1 MLNDEVDRR
10 NLGAQGIGI
19 DRGKTEDAVNRSDG
33 RIRQFADAMPQL
45 IWISRPGGAIEYLN
59 QRWFEYTGL
68 PRREPFAAADW
79 FAAIHPD
86 DVAAIL
92 EAKKRADAVDGPQE
106 CEFRI
111 RRHDGI
117 YRWFLE
123 RTHWIRDEQGGR
135 VQQIGAATDVDDQKR
150 AERVARFLADASSRL
165 SLVEAEEATLNEI
178 AHLAVPFFAD
188 WCAVDLLDEQ
198 RQLRRVA
205 VAHAGGISREIQDTL
220 FHRYRLRPDTPHGIF
235 SVIESKRP
243 EYVAEVTDDLLKV
256 AAWNDE
262 HLAAL
267 RAFEPKSYMCVPLI
281 GRDGVLGAI
290 SFATIG
296 AEGRRYDDGDLKLA
310 VDVAGRA
317 AVALDNARL
326 YDRLRE
332 TDRRKDEFLAT
343 LAHELR
349 NPLAPIR
356 NSVLILRLKEGND
369 PDSAWARE
377 VIERQVG
384 HMTRLIDDLLDVSRL
399 TRNKLEPRI
408 ERIELAAAI
417 GDAVETVR
425 PLINEFGHELTID
438 APEAPVF
445 LNADRTRLG
454 QVFANLLSN
463 AAKYSEQGS
472 RIVLSTV
479 VNPREN
485 FVSIAVKDE
494 GIGIAAEQLPQIF
507 DMFAQFTPSLE
518 RTQGGLGIG
527 LALARGLVELHGGTI
542 EAHSAGLGEGS
553 EFIVRLPLAPSP
565 ASVGQNGGTS
575 RTGVVGEVRPRT
587 RVLVADDS
595 EDTAESLGRILSM
608 CGHEVHIAHDGAQA
622 LTMAGALRPDIAVLD
637 IGLPGMNGYDLAR
650 SIRNEPW
657 GRTMTLIAVT
667 GWGQLNDRRRSGK
680 AGFDHH
686 LVKPVEPS
694 ALIDLLAKPTAL
706 RTPAPTRVAPE
717 SRSIE

>member
-1 MLNDEVDRR
+1 
-10 NLGAQGIGI
+10 
-19 DRGKTEDAVNRSDG
+19 
-33 RIRQFADAMPQL
+33 MPQL
-45 IWISRPGGAIEYLN
+45 IWISRPEGTIEYLN

-68 PRREPFAAADW
+68 PRREPFAATDW

-92 EAKKRADAVDGPQE
+92 EARKRAEAVDGPQE
-106 CEFRI
+106 CEFRV
-111 RRHDGI
+111 RRHDGT
-117 YRWFLE
+117 YRWFLG
-123 RTHWIRDEQGGR
+123 RTHWIRDDQGGR

-165 SLVEAEEATLNEI
+165 SLVEAEETTLNEI
-178 AHLAVPFFAD
+178 ARLSVPFFAD
-188 WCAVDLLDEQ
+188 WCAVDLLDEH

-205 VAHAGGISREIQDTL
+205 VANAETIPREIQDTL

-235 SVIESKRP
+235 GVIESRRP
-243 EYVAEVTDDLLKV
+243 DIVSDVTDDLLKAV
-256 AAWNDE
+256 AWNDE

-267 RAFEPKSYMCVPLI
+267 RAFEPRSYMCVPLV

-290 SFATIG
+290 SFATVG
-296 AEGRRYDDGDLKLA
+296 AEGRRYDREDLELA
-310 VDVAGRA
+310 VDLASRA

-356 NSVLILRLKEGND
+356 NSVLILRLKEGSD
-369 PDSAWARE
+369 PDSSWARE

-384 HMTRLIDDLLDVSRL
+384 HMSRLIDDLLDVSRL
-399 TRNKLEPRI
+399 TRNKLEPRM
-408 ERIELAAAI
+408 ERMELASAI

-425 PLINEFGHELTID
+425 PIINELGHELTIGL
-438 APEAPVF
+438 PEAPVF
-445 LNADRTRLG
+445 LNADRTRIG
-454 QVFANLLSN
+454 QIFANLLSN

-472 RIVLSTV
+472 RITVSTS

-485 FVSIAVKDE
+485 FVSVTVKDE
-494 GIGIAAEQLPQIF
+494 GIGVAPEQLPQIF
-507 DMFAQFTPSLE
+507 EMFAQVTPSLE

-527 LALARGLVELHGGTI
+527 LALARGLAELHGGTI
-542 EAHSAGLGEGS
+542 EAHSAGLGKGS
-553 EFIVRLPLAPSP
+553 EFVVRLPLASSP
-565 ASVGQNGGTS
+565 AVPGQNGGTS
-575 RTGVVGEVRPRT
+575 SRVEFPGDIRPRT

-595 EDTAESLGRILSM
+595 VDTAESLGRVLSM
-608 CGHEVHIAHDGAQA
+608 RGHEVHIAHDGSQA
-622 LTMAGALRPDIAVLD
+622 FAMAGALRPDIAVLD

-650 SIRNEPW
+650 AIRNEPW
-657 GRTMTLIAVT
+657 GRTITLIAVT

-694 ALIDLLAKPTAL
+694 ALIDLLAKPTSL
-706 RTPAPTRVAPE
+706 RPPGPSAARA
-717 SRSIE
+717 